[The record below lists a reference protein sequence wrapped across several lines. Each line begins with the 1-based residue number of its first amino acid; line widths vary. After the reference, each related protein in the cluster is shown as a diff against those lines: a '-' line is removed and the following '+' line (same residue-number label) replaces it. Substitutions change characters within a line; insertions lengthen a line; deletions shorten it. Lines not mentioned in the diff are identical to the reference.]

1 MDSCICGSVSNFYY
15 TLNEDIGFEHNS
27 YNPLL
32 SIKKYRICKNCLS
45 IKREDK
51 EIRNPFNS
59 DYKHSPKK
67 CITASNRLRTI
78 SDFIVKSI
86 DNKNIK
92 NICDFGGGEGE
103 LLLFLKNKFPQ
114 ARLNLVE
121 IKKQE
126 KDQGI
131 NHFSSLGELLEKE
144 RIDIFI
150 ASNSLLYTDYSE
162 LIDLLSNTK
171 NSPNYV
177 ILSGPDIRNRPSQ
190 LFYDDVIYN
199 ASRLG
204 IKLLLNRF
212 GYKFEE
218 SNLYNI
224 DHKEYL
230 ILGQK
235 FSGKFNQNNI
245 SINSKQICIKK
256 LKNQII
262 NRSKYQAEI
271 ANKERAVTIFGTSI
285 DSAILST
292 FITIKFNFAKDE
304 VSKGEKFMG
313 KEVIQI
319 DTLDKEK
326 GILLIPFS
334 MQNRDEI
341 MKRIKKDLD
350 IKVI

>member
-1 MDSCICGSVSNFYY
+1 MDSCICGSFSNFYY
-15 TLNEDIGFEHNS
+15 TLNKDIGFEHNF

-32 SIKKYRICKNCLS
+32 SLKKYRVCRNCFS
-45 IKREDK
+45 IKREDQGV
-51 EIRNPFNS
+51 RNPFDS
-59 DYKHSPKK
+59 SYKHSPKK
-67 CITASNRLRTI
+67 CITASNRLSTI
-78 SDFIVKSI
+78 SDFII
-86 DNKNIK
+86 ENIEDKNIK

-103 LLLFLKNKFPQ
+103 LLVLLKNKFPQ

-121 IKKQE
+121 IKTGK
-126 KDQGI
+126 KNHGI
-131 NHFSSLGELLEKE
+131 NHFCSLGKLLQKEK
-144 RIDIFI
+144 IDIFI

-177 ILSGPDIRNRPSQ
+177 VLSGPDVQNRPSQ

-212 GYKFEE
+212 SYKFEE
-218 SNLYNI
+218 SNLYGI

-230 ILGQK
+230 ILGK
-235 FSGKFNQNNI
+235 KLPGKINQNNI
-245 SINSKQICIKK
+245 PKENKHFSIKK

-262 NRSKYQAEI
+262 NISKNQAEI
-271 ANKERAVTIFGTSI
+271 ANKEKAVTIFGTSI
-285 DSAILST
+285 DSAILSI

-304 VSKGEKFMG
+304 VSKGEKFMD
-313 KEVIQI
+313 KDVIQI
-319 DTLDKEK
+319 DDIDKEK

-334 MQNRDEI
+334 MQNRDRI
-341 MKRIKKDLD
+341 KKRIKKDLN
-350 IKVI
+350 IKII